1 MRCHRPEGRASL
13 AAVLLLAVLVGGIG
27 PAQTQAGAAALVVN
41 TTADVDD
48 AVCDQQHCSLRE
60 ALNAAN
66 AQAGPDAIHFAIP
79 GADPGCDASGV
90 CTIQPA
96 SLLPFLTDDGTTID
110 GFTQPG
116 AAAGDDAML
125 RIVLDGHDNG
135 EFTGLP
141 VRSADNVIR
150 GLVIQRFTPFSGLHV
165 FGATA
170 SGNRIEGN
178 FIGTDASGTQPRG
191 NCSPPV
197 SCSAVWLSDGAH
209 DNTIG
214 PDNLIAF
221 NGQGVWVTD
230 AATRGNTITRNRIH
244 GNATAGIRLYEG
256 NDALPAPVIVS
267 VGGDR
272 VAGTA
277 CAGCIVEVFSDAE
290 DEGALFEGSVTAAG
304 AGAWLFTS
312 AGGFSGPH
320 VTATATD
327 AVGNTSA
334 FSAPVAIGCA
344 GDCDGDG
351 QVKIDELLK
360 LVSIAL
366 GEADVAIC
374 PAGDVDGNL
383 QLTVNE
389 ILTAVNHALSGCA
402 DNSVLRRGEGRS

>member
-1 MRCHRPEGRASL
+1 MIV
-13 AAVLLLAVLVGGIG
+13 AVVGGGIAR
-27 PAQTQAGAAALVVN
+27 PQAIAAALVVN

-48 AVCDQQHCSLRE
+48 TVCDQQHCSLRE
-60 ALNAAN
+60 AINAAN
-66 AQAGPDAIHFAIP
+66 AQAGPDAIQFVIP

-96 SLLPFLTDDGTTID
+96 SLLPLLTDDGTTID

-116 AAAGDDAML
+116 AAPGDDPIL
-125 RIVLDGHDNG
+125 TIVLDGHDNG
-135 EFTGLP
+135 EFTALG
-141 VRSADNVIR
+141 VHSADNLIR
-150 GLVIQRFTPFSGLHV
+150 GLVIQRFTPFSGIHV
-165 FGATA
+165 FGASA
-170 SGNRIEGN
+170 SGNRIESN

-230 AATRGNTITRNRIH
+230 ASTRGNTITRNRIH
-244 GNATAGIRLYEG
+244 ANATAGIRLYEG
-256 NDALPAPVIVS
+256 NDALAAPVILI

-277 CAGCIVEVFSDAE
+277 CAGCTVEVFSDAE
-290 DEGALFEGSVTAAG
+290 DEGALFEGSVAAAG
-304 AGAWLFTS
+304 AGDWLLIS
-312 AGGFSGPH
+312 ASGLSGPH

-327 AVGNTSA
+327 PVGNTSA
-334 FSAPVAIGCA
+334 FSTPVAIGCA
-344 GDCDGDG
+344 GDCNGDS
-351 QVKIDELLK
+351 QVMIDELLK
-360 LVSIAL
+360 LVGIAL
-366 GEADVAIC
+366 GEADIAVC

-383 QLTVNE
+383 QIAVNE
-389 ILTAVNHALSGCA
+389 ILTAVNHALSGCP
-402 DNSVLRRGEGRS
+402 SP